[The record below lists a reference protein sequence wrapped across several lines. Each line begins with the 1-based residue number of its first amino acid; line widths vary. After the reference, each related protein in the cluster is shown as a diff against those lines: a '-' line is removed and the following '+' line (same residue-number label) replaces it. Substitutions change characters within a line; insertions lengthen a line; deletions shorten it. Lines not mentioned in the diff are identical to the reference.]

1 MTFLRTLAHKYQRV
15 PVESGISNILY
26 CYANIPKAYEMLSEN
41 VYYVANPEFKESATG
56 VRVPHGYK
64 YLSTTR
70 SKVGGYH
77 VSKKDGVIFVLDGT
91 KLKHNYKGT
100 PFDYWEFFG
109 KGTTHQRPDNP
120 RELDEME
127 DRIWSKDN
135 IPLKPYTKEVHIF
148 VDADREDKVRE
159 RGLMQA
165 ATDLSIP
172 TYVYTDR
179 GEWLRLS
186 KNMTEM
192 KKSMSLMKKIK
203 AQYILI
209 GSANE
214 NPSVEFHPAEGNG
227 SHEIWVTF
235 PVGTKYVYAVD
246 ASYAHG
252 KTWEQLEDYLK
263 GRETERVSKDGK
275 RWKKDLKIQQD
286 RSFTHQCGEQK
297 CR

>member
-1 MTFLRTLAHKYQRV
+1 
-15 PVESGISNILY
+15 
-26 CYANIPKAYEMLSEN
+26 
-41 VYYVANPEFKESATG
+41 
-56 VRVPHGYK
+56 
-64 YLSTTR
+64 
-70 SKVGGYH
+70 
-77 VSKKDGVIFVLDGT
+77 
-91 KLKHNYKGT
+91 
-100 PFDYWEFFG
+100 
-109 KGTTHQRPDNP
+109 
-120 RELDEME
+120 ME

-209 GSANE
+209 ESANE
-214 NPSVEFHPAEGNG
+214 NPSVEFHPAEGSG
-227 SHEIWVTF
+227 SQIWVTF

-246 ASYAHG
+246 ESYACEKHG
-252 KTWEQLEDYLK
+252 ETWEQLEGYLE
-263 GRETERVSKDGK
+263 GRENERVSKDGK
-275 RWKKDLKIQQD
+275 RWKKKVIAGLKIVKP
-286 RSFTHQCGEQK
+286 T
-297 CR
+297 